1 MCVLIG
7 YLFNTTKIV
16 KKMELPNFLAI
27 IFFYFFYLKNLHIS
41 KIIVSLHSNQLIHTL

>member
-16 KKMELPNFLAI
+16 KKMELPNFFAI
-27 IFFYFFYLKNLHIS
+27 IFFFIFLPKKFAYIKYYRIFAL
-41 KIIVSLHSNQLIHTL
+41 